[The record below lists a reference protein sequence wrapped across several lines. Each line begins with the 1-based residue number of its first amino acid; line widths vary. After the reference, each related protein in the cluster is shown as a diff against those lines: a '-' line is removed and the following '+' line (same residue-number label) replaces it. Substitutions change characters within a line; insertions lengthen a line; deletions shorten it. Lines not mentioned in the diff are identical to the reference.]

1 MQRVP
6 GLGFTAAILFVCYL
20 LCSCTGDGEG
30 PERRVSVVRRGPWQ
44 HEVVEGV
51 HPEAAITATFTN
63 QINKNGSVV
72 RIRLKFLLQVY
83 KQHVLTRFLGFCL
96 LLCTRK
102 DWLSC
107 QWQNVSIYKLYQGL
121 ATYIHHFLKCSLRVK
136 IVLICLIPILKWIF
150 PVRLLPFHLLLF
162 CLLRPKV
169 AFHIALWASS
179 CIMNTSVAVCS
190 FWITSKTWLTCTS
203 WYTQLQLLVQT
214 KQVIAQDVT
223 LTSLWCPNIIFLRA
237 RQNATF
243 WSEVDAMGVGKQV
256 QFFRSAWFKV

>member
-1 MQRVP
+1 MSLLVRPFPFHIYSGFPPIIHSRVPISSPVPTGRRALAGHETISLGVGLSSHSRSHAVSQCRTSTCMSMSMMQRVP

-102 DWLSC
+102 D
-107 QWQNVSIYKLYQGL
+107 
-121 ATYIHHFLKCSLRVK
+121 
-136 IVLICLIPILKWIF
+136 
-150 PVRLLPFHLLLF
+150 
-162 CLLRPKV
+162 
-169 AFHIALWASS
+169 
-179 CIMNTSVAVCS
+179 
-190 FWITSKTWLTCTS
+190 
-203 WYTQLQLLVQT
+203 
-214 KQVIAQDVT
+214 
-223 LTSLWCPNIIFLRA
+223 
-237 RQNATF
+237 
-243 WSEVDAMGVGKQV
+243 
-256 QFFRSAWFKV
+256 